1 MKITP
6 RQSAGR
12 QRTITEYS
20 NVRVVGQYLVSETEA
35 FQPVLEQTMSTG
47 VSTTDR
53 TELDVSSLPPVTKR
67 HETPVFYFLY
77 NTTNYFHYL
86 YDSLPYLVGRPEG
99 VPLLMTRP
107 SFPFVMDCL
116 TALGIEDIVYVDPE
130 TVYSKV
136 IVSSSLTHEGLSE
149 EPPHPDIWTLF
160 RKMKPLDIP
169 TPPKF
174 YVSRRS
180 WIHGDKSNLGSDYTE
195 RRKMLCEDALVAGL
209 AKRGYVEVFCEKLT
223 MAEKIAYFANATHV
237 VGAIGGGMCNLVF
250 AKPSC
255 RVACIA
261 SPEFERINNRF
272 LYTMSHTTLTM
283 YRDTES
289 TSLLYRRVRLP
300 TGEIGELVA
309 EDKVCLGNGVTWTA
323 GQGQTVSVDP
333 STLTFLDAGLN
344 SPWSFD
350 VEAFL
355 QTIE

>member
-1 MKITP
+1 MQHVKDTL
-6 RQSAGR
+6 G
-12 QRTITEYS
+12 
-20 NVRVVGQYLVSETEA
+20 VDDVLL
-35 FQPVLEQTMSTG
+35 VLEGKKPELVERLQG
-47 VSTTDR
+47 VAKRSAR
-53 TELDVSSLPPVTKR
+53 FRCVVALVTS
-67 HETPVFYFLY
+67 HF
-77 NTTNYFHYL
+77 
-86 YDSLPYLVGRPEG
+86 EG
-99 VPLLMTRP
+99 VVEGRCEGQILHAPRGVHGFGYDPLFEP
-107 SFPFVMDCL
+107 S
-116 TALGIEDIVYVDPE
+116 E
-130 TVYSKV
+130 
-136 IVSSSLTHEGLSE
+136 
-149 EPPHPDIWTLF
+149 HPG
-160 RKMKPLDIP
+160 
-169 TPPKF
+169 
-174 YVSRRS
+174 RS
-180 WIHGDKSNLGSDYTE
+180 MAE
-195 RRKMLCEDALVAGL
+195 
-209 AKRGYVEVFCEKLT
+209 LT